1 MTCFKKNRSYPG
13 GSDGAGDM
21 RHHRVLRDNHRPRYS
36 GKVGM
41 RYFHRPRN
49 KFYCPTVDADRLWSL
64 GPDGVKDPVMAYDVY
79 SALLTGITPPCCSE
93 IRRQNNFT
101 NSPRY

>member
-1 MTCFKKNRSYPG
+1 MHH
-13 GSDGAGDM
+13 DG
-21 RHHRVLRDNHRPRYS
+21 RHPRRS

-64 GPDGVKDPVMAYDVY
+64 GPDGVKDPVMAYDDC
-79 SALLTGITPPCCSE
+79 SALLTGITPPCYSK
-93 IRRQNNFT
+93 IRGQNNFT
-101 NSPRY
+101 DSPRY